1 MGYKLCLYASKQ
13 TLLQLCAA
21 SAYLTLLS
29 SQAGEIMTE
38 SAQKAAV
45 ALATQEIKANPSLL
59 AVDAN
64 NQSHIMGEL
73 ATAASGTHA
82 FGEVKADLCLWIIA
96 GRLEP
101 CTAYLIFC

>member
-1 MGYKLCLYASKQ
+1 
-13 TLLQLCAA
+13 
-21 SAYLTLLS
+21 
-29 SQAGEIMTE
+29 MTE

-73 ATAASGTHA
+73 ATAASGAHA

-96 GRLEP
+96 GWLKP

>member
-1 MGYKLCLYASKQ
+1 M
-13 TLLQLCAA
+13 
-21 SAYLTLLS
+21 
-29 SQAGEIMTE
+29 
-38 SAQKAAV
+38 

-59 AVDAN
+59 AVDTH

-73 ATAASGTHA
+73 ATAASGAHA

-96 GRLEP
+96 GWLKS